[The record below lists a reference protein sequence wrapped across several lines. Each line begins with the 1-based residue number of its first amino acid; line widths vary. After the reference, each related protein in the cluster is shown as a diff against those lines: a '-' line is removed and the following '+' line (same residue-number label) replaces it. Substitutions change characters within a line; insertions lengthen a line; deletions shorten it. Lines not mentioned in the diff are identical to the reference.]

1 MKIVL
6 AVAIVICNATI
17 LGVLYLNK
25 DQDVHSIYRLS
36 LAIAD
41 FIMGIIV
48 IPMNVGTMYWHLIR
62 GLSFTE
68 FTKLQNAT
76 DFRIVNDSSSSM
88 PSASAELKELKKL
101 LPDVLSREYVSAI
114 GFFTVISFS
123 MSIYSLV
130 AASLDRFVAISCPL
144 RYDNTK
150 AILAAKIAVT
160 SIWFAGIAIAVLPIA
175 VPNLGYAFVAFNLA
189 KLGGKPFLI
198 LNSVI
203 FFLPVLLMWSSI
215 IATYAVARPGLR
227 KHDKQLR
234 TDHEMRLLG
243 TLGVMIAVFS
253 ICLLPLVSTM
263 AVSAIF
269 PFTDKTDPENFDPA
283 ATKFL
288 SVQFALGFL
297 FSTNCLWNCFI
308 YSTRETN
315 FRSAAKLLYKRIAQ
329 RFRLDA
335 VWNTVLRRRDVQ
347 ITVNT

>member
-48 IPMNVGTMYWHLIR
+48 IPTSVGKMYQHLFQS
-62 GLSFTE
+62 LSFSE
-68 FTKLQNAT
+68 FQNVT

-88 PSASAELKELKKL
+88 QSASTELKELNNL
-101 LPDVLSREYVSAI
+101 LSDALSSEYVSAV
-114 GFFTVISFS
+114 GFFTLLSFS
-123 MSIYSLV
+123 TSIYSMV
-130 AASLDRFVAISCPL
+130 AASLDRFVAIFRPL
-144 RYDNTK
+144 RYNDTK

-175 VPNLGYAFVAFNLA
+175 VPDLDYAFVAFDFA
-189 KLGGKPFLI
+189 KLGRKPFLI
-198 LNSVI
+198 LYSVI

-215 IATYAVARPGLR
+215 IATYAAARPGLR
-227 KHDKQLR
+227 KHDKQLQ

-243 TLGVMIAVFS
+243 TLGVMIVVFS
-253 ICLLPLVSTM
+253 ICVVPLVSTM
-263 AVSAIF
+263 IVSAF
-269 PFTDKTDPENFDPA
+269 LPFTDKTHPENFDSA
-283 ATKFL
+283 ATTKFL
-288 SVQFALGFL
+288 TVQLSLGFL
-297 FSTNCLWNCFI
+297 FSTNSLWNCFI

-315 FRSAAKLLYKRIAQ
+315 FRSAVKLLYKRIAQ
-329 RFRLDA
+329 RLRLDA
-335 VWNTVLRRRDVQ
+335 VWNTTSRKRDVQ
-347 ITVNT
+347 IAENT